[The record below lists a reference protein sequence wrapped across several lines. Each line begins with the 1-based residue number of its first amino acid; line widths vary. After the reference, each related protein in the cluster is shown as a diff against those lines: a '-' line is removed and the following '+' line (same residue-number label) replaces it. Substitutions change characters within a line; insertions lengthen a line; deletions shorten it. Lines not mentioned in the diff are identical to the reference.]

1 MCVGNILNLT
11 LNYFFLSLS
20 LRHRMLSSQPQ
31 AVASPV
37 DILQGCYNAEK
48 LLDTLNMTSN
58 FQFTSGLNFSSL
70 TNYDSDKIFN
80 FSSFLAVRNEM
91 KQRTPVS
98 TPRNKR
104 DRDTYVGCTLL
115 RNVNVV
121 YRYLFACCSSHLF
134 LPSVLAICSGRSSI
148 F

>member
-1 MCVGNILNLT
+1 
-11 LNYFFLSLS
+11 
-20 LRHRMLSSQPQ
+20 MLSSQPQ

-104 DRDTYVGCTLL
+104 DRDTYVGVHSSPLFSERSMLCTCLH
-115 RNVNVV
+115 V
-121 YRYLFACCSSHLF
+121 
-134 LPSVLAICSGRSSI
+134 VLAICSGHLFWPSVLAVVPSILAIYSGRSSI